1 MGYGAELLHACD
13 ALRRQLG
20 GKMNIGVPRERRTME
35 HRVGLTPAGIELLTQ
50 DGHTCYVEQE
60 AGLGAGFSDYDYERA
75 GARIVYTPDEVFG
88 RADLLLKVTR
98 PTDEEIE
105 WVTPGQIM
113 AGFLHLASARRFKIT
128 VLLEKHVT
136 AIAYETIQRDDGSL
150 PVLKPMSQ
158 VGGRMIAQ
166 IGATLLQNNYGGKG
180 ILVGGVPGVPP
191 AEVVII
197 GAGTAGTEATRTFLG
212 MGASVYVLDQDL
224 ERLQEIDRLFGGCA
238 ITMVSHNFNIA
249 KVVRFADILI
259 GAVLVPGERAPILVT
274 REMVRSMRPRSVVI
288 DLSIDQGGCIE
299 TSRPTTHASPTYVE
313 EGILHYCVPNIS
325 GVIART
331 ATHAFNNAAWPHI
344 QRLVRLGLDEA
355 LRQDPALARGVA
367 TRDGQILHPALK
379 AVYESG
385 EA

>member
-1 MGYGAELLHACD
+1 
-13 ALRRQLG
+13 
-20 GKMNIGVPRERRTME
+20 MNIGVPRERRTME
-35 HRVGLTPAGIELLTQ
+35 HRVGFTPAGIELLSHE
-50 DGHTCYVEQE
+50 GHMCYVERE

-98 PTDEEIE
+98 PTDEEME
-105 WVTPGQIM
+105 WVPAGQIM
-113 AGFLHLASARRFKIT
+113 AGFLHLASARRVKVT
-128 VLLEKHVT
+128 MLLENKVT
-136 AIAYETIQRDDGSL
+136 AIAYELIQRADGSL

-166 IGATLLQNNYGGKG
+166 IGATLLQNNHGGKG

-197 GAGTAGTEATRTFLG
+197 GAGTAGTEAAKTFVG
-212 MGASVYVLDQDL
+212 MGASVYVLDRNLD
-224 ERLQEIDRLFGGCA
+224 RLQEIDRVFGGRV
-238 ITMVSHNFNIA
+238 ITMVSHSFNIA

-274 REMVRSMRPRSVVI
+274 REMVRSMRPRSVI
-288 DLSIDQGGCIE
+288 MDISIDQGGCVE
-299 TSRPTTHASPTYVE
+299 TSRPTSHASPTYVD
-313 EGILHYCVPNIS
+313 EGILHFCVPNMS

-344 QRLVRLGLDEA
+344 HNLVRLGLDEA
-355 LRQDPALARGVA
+355 LKHDPALARGVV
-367 TRDGQILHPALK
+367 TRNGEILHPSLK
-379 AVYESG
+379 AIYAGG
-385 EA
+385 EE